1 MTMQPETKQSIS
13 NFKKMMLIVLI
24 ILTLIIIT
32 YMFLSV
38 IGVRKKIGSINEE
51 FGIAQLTEND
61 VNEKLFSN
69 PEYLNLQKEKAFLLA
84 QIIMAESDSICL
96 SLDLRDSVASL
107 QINGANVHTAKISRI
122 RMSSI
127 FIKANEYAVTGMLSS
142 PLEVK
147 ESFAT
152 IKKEP
157 IMIKMAPKDTIEA
170 NVPNILPDTS
180 SLEPV
185 NFILVMNNGVKLYVY
200 QEEND
205 KSSDR
210 KTLFKFDLNDRL
222 RYTKE
227 ALRKLVNFKMPEYQP
242 YIKIRLPKDDA
253 KIIFRA
259 IARQGLVAV
268 YI

>member
-1 MTMQPETKQSIS
+1 VKMEPETKKSVSSLI
-13 NFKKMMLIVLI
+13 KMMLIILIVLALIVLAYMILSI
-24 ILTLIIIT
+24 IGI
-32 YMFLSV
+32 
-38 IGVRKKIGSINEE
+38 RKKIESINDE
-51 FGIAQLTEND
+51 FGIVLSTENT
-61 VNEKLFSN
+61 VEKKLYGN
-69 PEYLNLQKEKAFLLA
+69 PEFLNLQKEKSFLQA

-96 SLDLRDSVASL
+96 SINLRDSVAAL
-107 QINGANVHTAKISRI
+107 QINGAAVHSAKISEI

-127 FIKANEYAVTGMLSS
+127 FRKVNEYAITGMLSS
-142 PLEVK
+142 PFEVR
-147 ESFAT
+147 ESYST

-185 NFILVMNNGVKLYVY
+185 NFILEMNYGVKLYVY

-210 KTLFKFDLNDRL
+210 RNLFLFDLIDRL
-222 RYTKE
+222 RYARV
-227 ALRKLVNFKMPEYQP
+227 ALRTLINFKMPEYQP
-242 YIKIRLPKDDA
+242 YIKIRIPKDDA

-268 YI
+268 FI